1 MEFFNGL
8 AELLFSESG
17 TISGDKSFLLGIFA
31 SGSTI
36 MGVIVVVLDALIFY
50 SFGKSPVNL
59 THKGLNILRFII
71 FWGLGAG
78 FGGFIG
84 AAAGI
89 LQINRAACLTAGI
102 GWPLILP
109 RLIESAAKLED
120 TQTETQEEES

>member
-59 THKGLNILRFII
+59 THKGWGSSRNSSNKPSRMLNCWNWVAF
-71 FWGLGAG
+71 
-78 FGGFIG
+78 
-84 AAAGI
+84 
-89 LQINRAACLTAGI
+89 NT
-102 GWPLILP
+102 
-109 RLIESAAKLED
+109 S
-120 TQTETQEEES
+120 